1 MICPI
6 SYSERLHRFLLKLNQ
21 SCNPRYND
29 YIQPYPG
36 FENAYSTPLDIPS
49 PNDKNRWIKCNDAQQ
64 DARVLASKV
73 CEFSKKISENYP
85 NFTVIIFIP
94 NGWESLKEEI
104 TSNEAF
110 NLHNYV
116 KAFGAQS
123 RITTQFIEE
132 KTLSES
138 MDCEKGGGY
147 LLPYS

>member
-1 MICPI
+1 MGESLLEDSNPMRGLSLGQPLERILGEGHNYPIYLGVICPI

-73 CEFSKKISENYP
+73 CEFSKKLVRTILISP
-85 NFTVIIFIP
+85 
-94 NGWESLKEEI
+94 
-104 TSNEAF
+104 
-110 NLHNYV
+110 
-116 KAFGAQS
+116 
-123 RITTQFIEE
+123 
-132 KTLSES
+132 
-138 MDCEKGGGY
+138 
-147 LLPYS
+147 